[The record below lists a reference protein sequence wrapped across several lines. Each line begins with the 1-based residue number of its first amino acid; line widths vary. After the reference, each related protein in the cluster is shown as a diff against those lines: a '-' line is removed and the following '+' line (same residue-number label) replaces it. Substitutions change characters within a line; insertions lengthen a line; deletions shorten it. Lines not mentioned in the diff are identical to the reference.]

1 MVITL
6 EQRQVYSEVLEVLRH
21 MDKTYVDKIPK
32 KLIMFFYDNCSL
44 DYEFR
49 MTKAIGEEK
58 FKPKTLDLLA
68 LLNYNYW
75 SKNKSKEELI
85 MNYAMIDEKTQA
97 QLNAQLEKEK
107 AICMI
112 EQTIEFT
119 DNQITREK
127 KYLNMYKAE
136 EINDKSLKLSNVISL
151 DYYDNILS
159 NEVILQNANMNTYG
173 EIMRYME
180 WIEYYDSTAKT
191 AEGDAIYSKLYNRY
205 ANMKKVSELLTVCR
219 DEMRGDITPEEA
231 MELCKEI
238 KYDKEEKT
246 S

>member
-1 MVITL
+1 MYTKII
-6 EQRQVYSEVLEVLRH
+6 VLFALF
-21 MDKTYVDKIPK
+21 
-32 KLIMFFYDNCSL
+32 LIAGIGANFFLFYQ
-44 DYEFR
+44 
-49 MTKAIGEEK
+49 
-58 FKPKTLDLLA
+58 
-68 LLNYNYW
+68 
-75 SKNKSKEELI
+75 
-85 MNYAMIDEKTQA
+85 EKTNKKSNKFITSERLFVFIIEILIA
-97 QLNAQLEKEK
+97 VIGFGVTLAFTNANELQLEKEK

-119 DNQITREK
+119 DSQITREK
-127 KYLNMYKAE
+127 NYLNMYKE
-136 EINDKSLKLSNVISL
+136 EKVEAKALQLSNVISL

-205 ANMKKVSELLTVCR
+205 SNMKKVSELLTVCR
-219 DEMRGDITPEEA
+219 DEMRGDITSEEA

>member
-1 MVITL
+1 MYTKII
-6 EQRQVYSEVLEVLRH
+6 VLFALF
-21 MDKTYVDKIPK
+21 
-32 KLIMFFYDNCSL
+32 LIAGIGANFFLFYQ
-44 DYEFR
+44 
-49 MTKAIGEEK
+49 
-58 FKPKTLDLLA
+58 
-68 LLNYNYW
+68 
-75 SKNKSKEELI
+75 
-85 MNYAMIDEKTQA
+85 EKTNKKSNKFITSERLFVFIIEILIA
-97 QLNAQLEKEK
+97 VIGFGVTLAFTNANELQLEKEK

-119 DNQITREK
+119 DSQITREK
-127 KYLNMYKAE
+127 NYLNMYKE
-136 EINDKSLKLSNVISL
+136 EKIEAKALQLSNVISL

-173 EIMRYME
+173 DIMRYME

-231 MELCKEI
+231 LELCKEI